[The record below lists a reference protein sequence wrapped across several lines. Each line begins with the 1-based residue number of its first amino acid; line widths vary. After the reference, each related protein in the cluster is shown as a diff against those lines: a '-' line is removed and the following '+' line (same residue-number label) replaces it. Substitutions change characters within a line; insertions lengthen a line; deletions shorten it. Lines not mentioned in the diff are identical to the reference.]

1 MEIMALHGRDYAVF
15 HYAKLGLPQRAI
27 LLSCPHPKKLW
38 EIMQQENGE
47 IVAARGRFVGSKSG
61 RLLARR
67 IAASRLCRAAA
78 ALALSFLGVVTAFG
92 IAPDTVTE
100 PLKQTPVMV
109 ELALPGANPADL
121 PVEGYWRE
129 ERIQRRDTLAAVLER
144 LGAHDAEA
152 LQQLRS
158 QRAARALNQLAPGR
172 TVRAQLTA
180 EGRLLELH
188 YRNGGSVL
196 TAERQGG
203 GFRIA
208 EHPADLERRV
218 LMKSAEIRTSLFSA
232 SDAAGLSDAI
242 ASQLADIFSTDI
254 DFHRDLRRGD
264 HFSVVYEMF
273 HDRGEPVRAGRVLAA
288 EFINVGRLYRAVYF
302 QYDEKQGGYYTPDGR
317 NIRKAFLRS
326 PLEYSRISSGFSS
339 SRFHP
344 ILGQWRAHR
353 GIDYAAPHGTRVRA
367 TGDGVVEFAG
377 RDHRGYGNL
386 VVLRHQSKYTTW
398 YGHLSGFAKGLRKG
412 MRISQSE
419 AIGYVG
425 ATGLATGPHLHY
437 EFRINDVHQNPL
449 RIVMPPAPPISAELK
464 PAFEAQIEPVMAQ
477 LKLLRSTHLAQ
488 LD

>member
-1 MEIMALHGRDYAVF
+1 
-15 HYAKLGLPQRAI
+15 
-27 LLSCPHPKKLW
+27 
-38 EIMQQENGE
+38 MQQENGA
-47 IVAARGRFVGSKSG
+47 IVAALGRFVGREAST
-61 RLLARR
+61 LLARR
-67 IAASRLCRAAA
+67 IAGSRLFRVATAVV
-78 ALALSFLGVVTAFG
+78 LPFFGVVAAFG

-100 PLKQTPVMV
+100 PRRQTPVV
-109 ELALPGANPADL
+109 LELALPDAGSADA
-121 PVEGYWRE
+121 PVQGYWRE
-129 ERIQRRDTLAAVLER
+129 ERVQRGDKLAAVLDR
-144 LGAHDAEA
+144 LGVHDAEA
-152 LQQLRS
+152 LQRLGSSRSARSLYQLV
-158 QRAARALNQLAPGR
+158 PGR
-172 TVRAQLTA
+172 IVRVQVTA
-180 EGRLLELH
+180 EGRLLALD
-188 YRNGGSVL
+188 YRNGANILSV
-196 TAERQGG
+196 ERDGDG
-203 GFRIA
+203 ISIA
-208 EHPADLERRV
+208 EHPAELERRV

-232 SDAAGLSDAI
+232 SDAAGLADSI
-242 ASQLADIFSTDI
+242 AMQLADIFSTDI

-302 QYDEKQGGYYTPDGR
+302 QYDEKRGGYYTPDGR

-344 ILGQWRAHR
+344 ILGTWRAHN

-386 VVLRHQSKYTTW
+386 VVLRHQSRYTTW

-412 MRISQSE
+412 TRVAQTE
-419 AIGYVG
+419 TIGYVG

-437 EFRINDVHQNPL
+437 EFHINGVHQNPL
-449 RIVMPPAPPISAELK
+449 RVVMPPAPPISAELK
-464 PAFEAQIEPVMAQ
+464 PAFETEVEPLVQQ
-477 LKLLRSTHLAQ
+477 LKLLRSTHLAR

>member
-1 MEIMALHGRDYAVF
+1 
-15 HYAKLGLPQRAI
+15 
-27 LLSCPHPKKLW
+27 
-38 EIMQQENGE
+38 MQQENGA
-47 IVAARGRFVGSKSG
+47 IVAARGRFVGREAVK
-61 RLLARR
+61 LLARR
-67 IAASRLCRAAA
+67 IAGSRLCRVAAA
-78 ALALSFLGVVTAFG
+78 VVLPFVGVVAAFG

-100 PLKQTPVMV
+100 PGKQTPVV
-109 ELALPGANPADL
+109 LELVLPIAGSADA
-121 PVEGYWRE
+121 PVQGYWRE
-129 ERIQRRDTLAAVLER
+129 ERVQRGDLLATVLDR
-144 LGAHDAEA
+144 LGVHDPDA
-152 LQQLRS
+152 LQRLRGMRS
-158 QRAARALNQLAPGR
+158 ARSLQQLAPGR
-172 TVRAQLTA
+172 TVRAQVTA

-188 YRNGGSVL
+188 YRNGANVL
-196 TAERQGG
+196 TVERAGE
-203 GFRIA
+203 GFRVA
-208 EHPADLERRV
+208 EHPAELERRV
-218 LMKSAEIRTSLFSA
+218 LVKSAEIRTSLFSA

-264 HFSVVYEMF
+264 RFSVVYEMF

-302 QYDEKQGGYYTPDGR
+302 QYDENRGGYYTPDGR

-344 ILGQWRAHR
+344 ILGTWRAHN

-386 VVLRHQSKYTTW
+386 VVLRHQSRYTTW
-398 YGHLSGFAKGLRKG
+398 YGHLSGFAKGLHKG
-412 MRISQSE
+412 TRVAQSE
-419 AIGYVG
+419 TVGYVG

-449 RIVMPPAPPISAELK
+449 RVVMPPAPPISAELK
-464 PAFEAQIEPVMAQ
+464 PAFEAEVEPLVQQ
-477 LKLLRSTHLAQ
+477 LKLLRSTHLAR

>member
-1 MEIMALHGRDYAVF
+1 MVLDHRRRAPF
-15 HYAKLGLPQRAI
+15 HYAKSGLPRRAI
-27 LLSCPHPKKLW
+27 LLSSPHPKNLW

-47 IVAARGRFVGSKSG
+47 IVAAPGTFVGRESG
-61 RLLARR
+61 KRLVRR
-67 IAASRLCRAAA
+67 IAGSPWCRAGA
-78 ALALSFLGVVTAFG
+78 ALVLSFIGVVAAFG

-100 PLKQTPVMV
+100 PQKRTPVV
-109 ELALPGANPADL
+109 LELALPASSSADA

-129 ERIQRRDTLAAVLER
+129 ERVVHGDTLATLLAR
-144 LGAHDAEA
+144 LGADDPEA
-152 LQQLRS
+152 LRHLRATRS
-158 QRAARALNQLAPGR
+158 ARALHQPAAGR
-172 TVRAQLTA
+172 TTRAQITV
-180 EGRLLELH
+180 EGQLLELQ
-188 YRNGGSVL
+188 YRNGANILVVKRHGDGLSV
-196 TAERQGG
+196 AEQP
-203 GFRIA
+203 A
-208 EHPADLERRV
+208 ELERRV

-242 ASQLADIFSTDI
+242 ATQLADIFSTDI

-264 HFSVVYEMF
+264 RFSVVYEMF

-302 QYDEKQGGYYTPDGR
+302 QYDEKRGGYYTPDGR
-317 NIRKAFLRS
+317 SIRKAFLRS
-326 PLEYSRISSGFSS
+326 PLEYSRISSGFTR

-344 ILGQWRAHR
+344 ILGQWRAHN

-386 VVLRHQSKYTTW
+386 VVLRHQSGYTTW

-412 MRISQSE
+412 MRVFQSE
-419 AIGYVG
+419 TIGYVG

-449 RIVMPPAPPISAELK
+449 RVVIPAAPPLSPELK
-464 PAFEAQIEPVMAQ
+464 PAFAAQVEPLAQQ
-477 LKLLRSTHLAQ
+477 LKLLRSTHLAR

>member
-1 MEIMALHGRDYAVF
+1 
-15 HYAKLGLPQRAI
+15 
-27 LLSCPHPKKLW
+27 
-38 EIMQQENGE
+38 MQQGNGV
-47 IVAARGRFVGSKSG
+47 IVTAPTKFVGRESG
-61 RLLARR
+61 RILVRLIAR
-67 IAASRLCRAAA
+67 SRLCRAAA
-78 ALALSFLGVVTAFG
+78 ALVLPFIGVVTAFG

-100 PLKQTPVMV
+100 PRTQTPVV
-109 ELALPGANPADL
+109 LELALPASNSGRAS
-121 PVEGYWRE
+121 EGYWRE
-129 ERIQRRDTLAAVLER
+129 ERIQRGDTLAALMAR

-152 LQQLRS
+152 LQHLRTTRS
-158 QRAARALNQLAPGR
+158 ARALYQLVPGR
-172 TVRAQLTA
+172 TIRAQITA

-188 YRNGGSVL
+188 YRNRDNVL
-196 TAERQGG
+196 TVERSGDG
-203 GFRIA
+203 ISVA
-208 EHPADLERRV
+208 EHPAELERRV

-242 ASQLADIFSTDI
+242 ATQLADIFSTDI

-264 HFSVVYEMF
+264 RFSVIYEMY
-273 HDRGEPVRAGRVLAA
+273 HDRGEPVRSGRVLAA

-302 QYDEKQGGYYTPDGR
+302 QYDEKRGGYYTPDGR

-326 PLEYSRISSGFSS
+326 PLEYSRIASGFSS

-344 ILGQWRAHR
+344 ILGTWRAHR

-412 MRISQSE
+412 TRVAQGE
-419 AIGYVG
+419 TVGTVG

-437 EFRINDVHQNPL
+437 EFHINGVHQNPL
-449 RIVMPPAPPISAELK
+449 RVVMPAAPPISAELK
-464 PAFEAQIEPVMAQ
+464 PAFEADVEPLVQ
-477 LKLLRSTHLAQ
+477 HLKLLRSTHLAR